1 MGRDDHE
8 AVTDISSIAPM
19 PTWDDPT
26 NRYASAVRLIC
37 VAGTDLGRTF
47 RIVRMPVLIG
57 RGNVEVALRGPEVSR
72 QHARITGV
80 GSDFY
85 IEDLGSQNGTFVNG
99 TMLEEQKVPLKVGDR
114 VQIGSTIFVFSHHDE
129 LEDRMHQL
137 QRLESMASLA
147 GGLAHDFNN
156 ALTVITGT
164 LGLLER
170 KLPANSD
177 VLAMVGEMKTAAD
190 SASEL
195 ARRLLRL
202 GRTEPLEFETV
213 QLASLVARTTAMVRR
228 QMPNIEVSVDIAPE
242 LSLRA
247 SREELHQVLVNLMVN
262 ARDAMPNGGTLRI
275 FAREVTFDRGQ
286 AAAHHLPTK
295 GDYVE
300 LVIADTGTGMDEATL
315 ARAFEPFFTTKPA
328 GKGTGLGLAM
338 IHSIVRRHGGSIVA
352 ESSVGRGTTF
362 HIWLPRTV
370 A

>member
-1 MGRDDHE
+1 
-8 AVTDISSIAPM
+8 M
-19 PTWDDPT
+19 P
-26 NRYASAVRLIC
+26 
-37 VAGTDLGRTF
+37 
-47 RIVRMPVLIG
+47 IVIG

-72 QHARITGV
+72 HHARIIGV

-85 IEDLGSQNGTFVNG
+85 VEDLGSQNGTFVNG
-99 TMLEEQKVPLKVGDR
+99 TMLEDQKVPLKVGDR
-114 VQIGSTIFVFSHHDE
+114 VQVGSTILVFSHHDE

-156 ALTVITGT
+156 ALSVILGT

-177 VLAMVGEMKTAAD
+177 LVDMVNEMKTAAD
-190 SASEL
+190 SASTL

-202 GRTEPLEFETV
+202 GRTEPLEFEIV
-213 QLASLVARTTAMVRR
+213 ELQSLVARTVAMMRR
-228 QMPNIEVSVDIAPE
+228 QLTDIEINIDVAPE
-242 LSLRA
+242 LLLRA
-247 SREELHQVLVNLMVN
+247 SRDELQQVLINLMVN

-275 FAREVTFDRGQ
+275 LAREVTFDRGQ

-295 GDYVE
+295 GDHVE
-300 LVIADTGTGMDEATL
+300 LVVADTGSGMDETTL
-315 ARAFEPFFTTKPA
+315 ARAFDPFFTTKPA

-338 IHSIVRRHGGSIVA
+338 IHSIVRRHGGAIIA
-352 ESSVGRGTTF
+352 ESTVGRGATF
-362 HIWLPRTV
+362 RIWLPRTV